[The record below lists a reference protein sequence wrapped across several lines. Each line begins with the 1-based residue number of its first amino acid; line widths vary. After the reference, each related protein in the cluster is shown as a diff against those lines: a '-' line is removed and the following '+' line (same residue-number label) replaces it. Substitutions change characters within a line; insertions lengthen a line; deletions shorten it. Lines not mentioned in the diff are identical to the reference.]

1 MGSMMMDGKTVRTLL
16 AASLC
21 VALAACSTK
30 AERIESGLRK
40 GAQYV
45 AGFEWDKASVE
56 ARNVLQMDAKNAG
69 AFLIA
74 AQVEDGKGAFRNAF
88 ANYSKVVELQPAS
101 IDGRLGLARI
111 YLLSGDVVKPQPLID
126 AVLAAQPQNTR
137 AQALQVALMARQGKK
152 DEALAG
158 ADRIVG
164 SGLPLA
170 ADSSLAL
177 AGLYFNAKAWEPAL
191 AVLDRAIAAYPK
203 DSRLPQMA
211 AEIAQSAP
219 AASPVAARAVD
230 YYTKAAAATPQSDA
244 VWRGWAVMHVRRNE
258 LAQAETV
265 LRESLKAEPDNGA
278 RQIALLT
285 FLGQYRDKQEAEKE
299 FRAAIDAH
307 AKDMDLRFAFADF
320 LRAQNRTDD
329 VVAVLQAII
338 DKSKDAPSGVT
349 ARGQLAALDL
359 ESGKTEQARALLAEV
374 LKANPRDATG
384 LLLRGRLE
392 LADGDARSAVI
403 DLRSAAKDKPGS
415 TEIATLLARAH
426 RMAGNPQLA
435 REALADVVKFSPDDA
450 RAHLLLA
457 ADMAQTHEYDSAQP
471 EVDAALKIEPRNAA
485 AWQMKVEMALAANNI
500 EAAQAGA
507 HAAQVQFP
515 SSPLGHLLSGRVL
528 AHENK
533 AALALAQY
541 DEAARLAPADPQPV
555 VAAVGLL
562 SAQRKFAEALQRVD
576 AVEAAH
582 PNSVLA
588 RQMRGEIALA
598 MGDLPRAEEMFGQLV
613 KVPGAPVSAYKNLAA
628 VMVARKDLEGA
639 LALLQRGEQANPR
652 DSVLADARAEYLGRA
667 GRTDEAIA
675 VYEQVL
681 QRVPGDELAANNLAY
696 VLAQSKGDKASLE
709 RALTLATRFQ
719 SSTEPSYVDTLG
731 LVQYRL
737 GRYDQAVTLLERA
750 RALAPNDAGVELHYG
765 MALYKK
771 GDVQTGAGLVRKALA
786 SKTPLPDHDEAQTL
800 LGHV

>member
-1 MGSMMMDGKTVRTLL
+1 MMMDGKTVRTLL
-16 AASLC
+16 AASIC

-30 AERIESGLRK
+30 AERIEAGLRK

-45 AGFEWDKASVE
+45 ANLEWDKASVE
-56 ARNVLQMDAKNAG
+56 ARNVLQMDTKNAG
-69 AFLIA
+69 AYLIA
-74 AQVEDGKGAFRNAF
+74 AEVEDGKGSLRNAF
-88 ANYSKVVELQPAS
+88 ANYSKVVELQPSS
-101 IDGRLGLARI
+101 IDGRLGLARL
-111 YLLSGDVVKPQPLID
+111 YLLSGDLDKPQALID
-126 AVLAAQPQNTR
+126 GVLAAEPQNTR

-158 ADRIVG
+158 ADRIVK
-164 SGLPLA
+164 SGQPLA

-191 AVLDRAIAAYPK
+191 AVLDRAIAANPK

-230 YYTKAAAATPQSDA
+230 YYTKAAAATPQADA
-244 VWRGWAVMHVRRNE
+244 VWRGWAAMHVRRNE

-265 LRESLKAEPDNGA
+265 LRDSLKAEPDSSA
-278 RQIALLT
+278 RQITLLA

-329 VVAVLQAII
+329 IVAVLQAIV

-359 ESGKTEQARALLAEV
+359 ESGKTDEARALLAEV

-392 LADGDARSAVI
+392 LADGDARAAVA

-426 RMAGNPQLA
+426 RMAGDPQLA
-435 REALADVVKFSPDDA
+435 REALADVVKFNPDDA

-457 ADMAQTHEYDSAQP
+457 ADMAQTHEYVAAEP
-471 EVDAALKIEPRNAA
+471 EIDAALRLAPTNVGAHE
-485 AWQMKVEMALAANNI
+485 MKVEFALHAGDFAAA
-500 EAAQAGA
+500 EQAAR
-507 HAAQVQFP
+507 AAESQFP
-515 SSPLGHLLSGRVL
+515 KSPLGHLLLGHVL
-528 AHENK
+528 ASQNK
-533 AALALAQY
+533 AGPALAEY
-541 DEAARLAPADPQPV
+541 DEAARLAPTDPQPI
-555 VAAVGLL
+555 VAAVGVLT
-562 SAQRKFAEALQRVD
+562 AQRKFAEALRRID
-576 AVEAAH
+576 AVQAAH
-582 PNSVLA
+582 PNSGLT
-588 RQMRGEIALA
+588 REMRGEVALA
-598 MGDLPRAEEMFGQLV
+598 MGDLPRAQEMFEQLV
-613 KVPGAPVSAYKNLAA
+613 KVPDAPVSAYKNLAA
-628 VMVARKDLEGA
+628 VMVARKDLDGA
-639 LALLQRGEQANPR
+639 LALLQRGEQANLK
-652 DSVLADARAEYLGRA
+652 DSMLAATRAEYLGRA
-667 GRTDEAIA
+667 GRTDDAIA
-675 VYEQVL
+675 IYEQIL
-681 QRVPGDELAANNLAY
+681 KRAPDDDLAANNLAY
-696 VLAQSKGDKASLE
+696 VLAQSKRDKASLD

-719 SSTEPSYVDTLG
+719 ASSEPGYIDTLG

-737 GRYDQAVTLLERA
+737 GRYDLAATQLERA
-750 RALAPNDAGVELHYG
+750 LALAPNDAGVELHYG

-771 GDVQTGAGLVRKALA
+771 GDVQAGAGLVRKALA